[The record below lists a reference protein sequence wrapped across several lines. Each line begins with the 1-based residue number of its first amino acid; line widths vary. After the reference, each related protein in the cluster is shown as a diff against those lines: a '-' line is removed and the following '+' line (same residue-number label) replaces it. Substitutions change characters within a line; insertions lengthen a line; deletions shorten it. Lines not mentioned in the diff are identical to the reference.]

1 MLQRV
6 TIIKPTTAMKK
17 VAENQ
22 QSQRLMKILLL
33 KKALLVQELTP
44 PKAEPTLKELRPKQM
59 RD

>member
-1 MLQRV
+1 
-6 TIIKPTTAMKK
+6 MKK